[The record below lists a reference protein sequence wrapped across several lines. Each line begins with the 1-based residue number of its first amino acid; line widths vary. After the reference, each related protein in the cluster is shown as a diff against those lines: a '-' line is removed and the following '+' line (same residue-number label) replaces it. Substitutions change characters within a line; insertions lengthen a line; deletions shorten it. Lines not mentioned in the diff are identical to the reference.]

1 VFAAWFITRFE
12 AVFSTI
18 AVEDEGFARCEL
30 LRISLPRRNLA
41 KNCRAYSCNTVAG
54 SVKALREG
62 TYWLQNPAC
71 GILLLLRLN
80 M

>member
-30 LRISLPRRNLA
+30 LRISLPRTPLN
-41 KNCRAYSCNTVAG
+41 RAER
-54 SVKALREG
+54 KAVDGPRSS
-62 TYWLQNPAC
+62 W
-71 GILLLLRLN
+71 
-80 M
+80 